1 MSFFDTK
8 EEVLDVQLTQF
19 GKKMLSIGHFKPVFY
34 AFFDDDILYDSE
46 KAGFSET
53 QNSSQQRIIEETPK
67 LKPQHLTSGVLT
79 FFQTLE
85 SLGVRRIEEAG
96 SQRLIDFPDF
106 GTGDDEEDEEGLFS
120 DWQILRRAMEEI
132 ADPSAPN
139 FGSISDGHDLHLLSD
154 MSAERMFA
162 NRRIEEFRRITHARR
177 NYDYDVQERILL
189 YPLGSQEVANP
200 QAPSFDTVC
209 LDAPIEFKGFQ
220 HFTGSGIIKNVPQF
234 DVEPNVELIKNTV
247 HQGELSP
254 PSEEV
259 FYDLTSEEVVFRD
272 NTMIQV
278 RKDNLV
284 LDVEELNTMFRK
296 DKFRLEIY
304 EIKEENQKEKLEKI
318 VSPSEIRSL
327 FHIKTDKTISDLHDY
342 KTQREKNY
350 QSRSRD

>member
-19 GKKMLSIGHFKPVFY
+19 GKRMLSIGHFKPVFY
-34 AFFDDDILYDSE
+34 AFFDDDILYNSE
-46 KAGFSET
+46 KAGFSES
-53 QNSSQQRIIEETPK
+53 QNSSQKRIIEETPK
-67 LKPQHLTSGVLT
+67 LKTQHLTTGVLT

-85 SLGVRRIEEAG
+85 AIGALRTSDRRADLEIPLERIEEEGGEEEDWQNLMDAMG
-96 SQRLIDFPDF
+96 SIINLEAPDF
-106 GTGDDEEDEEGLFS
+106 ESVDSGLEGMAQS
-120 DWQILRRAMEEI
+120 REQRR
-132 ADPSAPN
+132 
-139 FGSISDGHDLHLLSD
+139 
-154 MSAERMFA
+154 A
-162 NRRIEEFRRITHARR
+162 NRRIEEFRDIIQIRR
-177 NYDYDVQERILL
+177 NHDYDVQERILL

-200 QAPSFDTVC
+200 QAPSYDTVC
-209 LDAPIEFKGFQ
+209 LDTPIEFKGFQ

-234 DVEPNVELIKNTV
+234 DVEPNVELIKNTT
-247 HQGELSP
+247 HQGVLSP

-259 FYDLTSEEVVFRD
+259 FYDLTSDEVVFRD
-272 NTMIQV
+272 NSMIQI

-304 EIKEENQKEKLEKI
+304 EIKQENQKEKLEKI
-318 VSPSEIRSL
+318 VSPSKIRSL